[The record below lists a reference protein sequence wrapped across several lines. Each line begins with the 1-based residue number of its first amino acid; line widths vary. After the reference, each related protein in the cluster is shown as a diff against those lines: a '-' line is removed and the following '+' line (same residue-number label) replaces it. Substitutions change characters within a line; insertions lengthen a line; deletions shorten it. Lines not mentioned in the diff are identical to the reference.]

1 MKKKIVVIVFLVLIA
16 ITVIIFSALAIAEHR
31 LDAANGID
39 KFEGFGV
46 ISLALV
52 GGYAVFYEIDLLFT
66 VLYFFSKRKTK
77 LRTVINLLSNVCLL
91 LVFFIDSI
99 AHFLWEHV
107 SKIFREEWIFAI
119 ILIMLYCILR
129 SVYCLLAGTDGENQE
144 SA

>member
-39 KFEGFGV
+39 KFEGVGV
-46 ISLALV
+46 IFLAIV

-77 LRTVINLLSNVCLL
+77 LRTVINLLSNICLL
-91 LVFFIDSI
+91 TVFFIDSI

-107 SKIFREEWIFAI
+107 SEVFREEWIFVI
-119 ILIMLYCILR
+119 ILILLYFIFR
-129 SVYCLLAGTDGENQE
+129 SVYCLTSDFSDENQE